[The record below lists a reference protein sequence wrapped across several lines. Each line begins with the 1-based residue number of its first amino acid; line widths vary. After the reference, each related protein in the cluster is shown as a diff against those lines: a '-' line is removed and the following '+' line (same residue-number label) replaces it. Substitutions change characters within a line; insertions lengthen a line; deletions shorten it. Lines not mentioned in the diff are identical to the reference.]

1 MRSKALL
8 SVLLVGLLAA
18 SVLAAPVVAVESAPQ
33 DAPDESEVGTEF
45 DATYE
50 LTDLFD
56 DFEQWSL
63 EGETELQSV
72 TWTVT
77 QYDQAG
83 NQVRQD
89 SYDGQTF
96 SQEVDIESGA
106 SRIEVRVTGTT
117 PGFETP
123 NYNPP
128 QRFTAASF
136 TLNRQGGT
144 QQDVETYETHYYT
157 QESRSAREDIEEAQ
171 EVVDGSGDEQSQ
183 ETLQRAISAYEA
195 GNYDNANQLADRAID
210 EAQRNQRVQ
219 STLLYGGAAVVIVVL
234 LGGGYYLY
242 QSRKQG
248 PDRLR

>member
-8 SVLLVGLLAA
+8 SVLLAGLLAA
-18 SVLAAPVVAVESAPQ
+18 SLLAAPVAAVESAPQ
-33 DAPDESEVGTEF
+33 DAPEESEVDTGF
-45 DATYE
+45 NATYE
-50 LTDLFD
+50 LTDLFA

-63 EGETELQSV
+63 VGETELRSV

-89 SYDGQTF
+89 SFDGQTF
-96 SQEVDIESGA
+96 SQTVDIESGV
-106 SRIEVRVTGTT
+106 SRIEVSVTGTT

-123 NYNPP
+123 NYDPP
-128 QRFTAASF
+128 QRFTAATF
-136 TLNRQGGT
+136 ELNRRGGT
-144 QQDVETYETHYYT
+144 QQDVATYETHHYT
-157 QESRSAREDIEEAQ
+157 RQSRSTRGDIESAED
-171 EVVDGSGDEQSQ
+171 VVESDGGDRSR

-195 GNYDNANQLADRAID
+195 GNYDNANQLADRAVN

-219 STLLYGGAAVVIVVL
+219 STLLVGGGAVVVIVL
-234 LGGGYYLY
+234 LVGGYVLY
-242 QSRKQG
+242 QRRKQD